1 MAEMA
6 VSLVLDRLMKEVN
19 LLGGIDK
26 EFAEIKDELESI
38 QAFLKDADKRAAAPE
53 GDNSTEGVKT
63 WVRKVR
69 EASFLIEDVIDDY
82 LIQVRQQPHDPGLI
96 HKMAHSL
103 KILTSRHQIAPK
115 IKEIKSSVRT
125 IRERGETYG
134 FQIQHSIERGS
145 TSLRGSQNAKWH
157 DPRTAALY
165 LDEAEIIGFQ
175 EPKDR
180 LIDLL
185 VKGRSERTVVSVVA
199 MGGQGKTTPAK
210 QVFDNKEVVGQFE
223 CCVWITVSES
233 YYIDALLRDMLNEL
247 YKQKGD
253 SPPQDISKMDQK
265 PLIYALRN
273 YLQQKRYVF
282 VFDDVWNIHFWNE
295 IEHACIDNKMG
306 SKIFITTRKMDVA
319 KNCKKSSFIEVL
331 ELQPLSEDQSF
342 ELFKKKAF
350 RFDFD
355 ECCPNELNDISFK
368 ITKKCKGLPLAIVAI
383 GGLLSTKEKKLVEW
397 QRFCENMPLEL
408 IKDSNLIGI
417 NKILALSYEDLP
429 FHLKSCL
436 LYFGMY
442 PEDYKVKSK
451 ILIRQWITEGFVK
464 EESGNTLEEVAEGY
478 LTELIHRNLVQ
489 VSSVRID
496 GKPKSCF
503 VHDLIRVMILEK
515 CENLSFCKHISGD
528 DPSSLPGS
536 IRRLSITTHSDHFT
550 KCIEKSHV
558 CSLFLFTI
566 YSQCLSEDFKLRIFT
581 EYRRLKVLEFEASVS
596 HNMIHDNL
604 GSLIYLKYLSFKNS
618 VLEVREY
625 ELPESI
631 GNLQNLETLD
641 LGPNMFC
648 KIPKKV
654 RNLKKLRHFFG
665 FDMSLFQLKGDLGV
679 MQSLQTLSSVRIGDD
694 DNDDDG
700 IELIKEMGKLR
711 QLRKLSLTDV
721 KENHISTLSSS
732 LNVMQ
737 HLENLS
743 IVSKRISKRFK
754 HHIYFNLDSPP
765 SMLRSLKLTGG
776 LSKLPE
782 WILQLQNL
790 VKLKLE
796 WSYLRDDPVKF
807 LENMQNLLSLSIRY
821 QVYYG
826 ESLHF
831 HNGGFQNLKELEI
844 GGLPY
849 LNSIVIDKGAL
860 KSLKKLEIS
869 NMPKLETV
877 PAGIQHLEKLEV
889 LKLGGEIA
897 FDTKNIP
904 PLPHVT
910 FSFWKF

>member
-1 MAEMA
+1 
-6 VSLVLDRLMKEVN
+6 
-19 LLGGIDK
+19 
-26 EFAEIKDELESI
+26 
-38 QAFLKDADKRAAAPE
+38 
-53 GDNSTEGVKT
+53 
-63 WVRKVR
+63 
-69 EASFLIEDVIDDY
+69 
-82 LIQVRQQPHDPGLI
+82 
-96 HKMAHSL
+96 
-103 KILTSRHQIAPK
+103 
-115 IKEIKSSVRT
+115 
-125 IRERGETYG
+125 
-134 FQIQHSIERGS
+134 
-145 TSLRGSQNAKWH
+145 
-157 DPRTAALY
+157 
-165 LDEAEIIGFQ
+165 
-175 EPKDR
+175 
-180 LIDLL
+180 
-185 VKGRSERTVVSVVA
+185 
-199 MGGQGKTTPAK
+199 
-210 QVFDNKEVVGQFE
+210 
-223 CCVWITVSES
+223 
-233 YYIDALLRDMLNEL
+233 
-247 YKQKGD
+247 
-253 SPPQDISKMDQK
+253 
-265 PLIYALRN
+265 
-273 YLQQKRYVF
+273 
-282 VFDDVWNIHFWNE
+282 
-295 IEHACIDNKMG
+295 
-306 SKIFITTRKMDVA
+306 
-319 KNCKKSSFIEVL
+319 
-331 ELQPLSEDQSF
+331 
-342 ELFKKKAF
+342 
-350 RFDFD
+350 
-355 ECCPNELNDISFK
+355 
-368 ITKKCKGLPLAIVAI
+368 
-383 GGLLSTKEKKLVEW
+383 
-397 QRFCENMPLEL
+397 
-408 IKDSNLIGI
+408 
-417 NKILALSYEDLP
+417 
-429 FHLKSCL
+429 
-436 LYFGMY
+436 
-442 PEDYKVKSK
+442 
-451 ILIRQWITEGFVK
+451 
-464 EESGNTLEEVAEGY
+464 LEEVAEGY

-558 CSLFLFTI
+558 RSLFLFTI